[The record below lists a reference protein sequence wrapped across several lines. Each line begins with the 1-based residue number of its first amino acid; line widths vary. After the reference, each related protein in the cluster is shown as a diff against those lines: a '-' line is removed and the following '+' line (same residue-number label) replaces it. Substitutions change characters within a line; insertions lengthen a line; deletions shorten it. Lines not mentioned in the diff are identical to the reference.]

1 MTRLAIVIPCYN
13 ERDNIPLIIAR
24 LRACLAAREDVAVI
38 LVDNGSTDGSDAVL
52 ARELAGQGQI
62 CALRVEVNR
71 GYGHGILAGLAAAEA
86 DVLAWTHADM
96 QTDPAD
102 VLRALDL
109 FDRAGGVVKGRRQN
123 RALLDTL
130 FTAGMQV
137 IASALLRVRASDVNA
152 QPKLFSRAFYESHL
166 RHGAPQDF
174 SLDLYLLWCAR
185 RAGVPIGEIPVIFA
199 PRAHGE
205 AKGGGSW
212 KTRQKLIRRTFAY
225 IWALRRAVRP

>member
-13 ERDNIPLIIAR
+13 ERDNIPLIVAR
-24 LRACLAAREDVAVI
+24 LRACLAGRGDVVAI
-38 LVDNGSTDGSDAVL
+38 LVDNGSTDGSDAVM

-62 CALRVEVNR
+62 RSLRVAVNR
-71 GYGHGILAGLAAAEA
+71 GYGHGILTGLAAAEA

-102 VLRALDL
+102 VLRALAA
-109 FDRAGGVVKGRRQN
+109 FDRTGGVVKGRRQN
-123 RALLDTL
+123 RALMETL

-137 IASALLRVRASDVNA
+137 VASALLGVRVSDVNA
-152 QPKLFSRAFYESHL
+152 QPKLFSRAFYEAHL
-166 RHGAPQDF
+166 RAGAPLDF

-185 RAGVPIGEIPVIFA
+185 QAGVPIGEIPVVFA

-212 KTRQKLIRRTFAY
+212 RTRLRLIRRTFAY
-225 IWALRRAVRP
+225 IWALRRAVRR